1 MKSVKMEGAGKETM
15 RNGPLL
21 ASLSIRHP
29 HIYNLH
35 TSEPIEIPH
44 LDRRMQLLVVSISVV
59 ALVTIRFDS

>member
-1 MKSVKMEGAGKETM
+1 MEGAGKETM

-21 ASLSIRHP
+21 AL
-29 HIYNLH
+29 YNLQ
-35 TSEPIEIPH
+35 TSEPIKIPH